1 MTKNMTTG
9 SPFKLIMSFALP
21 LLLGNLLQQ
30 TYNLI
35 DAAIVGR
42 FLGSDA
48 LASVGASSSVQFL
61 VLGFCMG
68 TACGFGVP
76 IARHFGAG
84 DIKKLKQ
91 YFYNSIVITAV
102 TAFVLTTVCAV
113 LCSEIL
119 KLLSTP
125 SNIFDDAYKYLLVI
139 FLGIPFTL
147 LYNLLS
153 SVLRSVG
160 DSKTPFVFLAIST
173 VLNIA
178 LDLVCVIV
186 FRWGCM
192 GAAIATVVAQAI
204 SGILCAI
211 FIMKKVSV
219 LKLTKE
225 DRVMSKPA
233 VLNLIIMGFPMGL
246 QYSITAIGAMMMQ
259 SSLNILGSVAIAGFT
274 AASKIEQ
281 LVTQA
286 YVALGT
292 TMATYCA
299 QNMGAG
305 KILRIRQG
313 FKSATWMG
321 FAYAVVTGI
330 FVMFAGKYLT
340 PLFLS
345 ENLGQIMG
353 YVDIYLKCVG
363 LFFIPLTVVN
373 VYRNG
378 IQGMGFGILPMMAGV
393 AELIGRGVVAIG
405 AAHYKSYVGVCLAS
419 PAAWVLAG
427 GLLLVMY
434 FHIMKRYT
442 EDLSGQK

>member
-1 MTKNMTTG
+1 MEHLLSERIKSTPPSFIRSILKTAAD
-9 SPFKLIMSFALP
+9 PEIISFAGGLP
-21 LLLGNLLQQ
+21 NPVSFPQ
-30 TYNLI
+30 
-35 DAAIVGR
+35 
-42 FLGSDA
+42 
-48 LASVGASSSVQFL
+48 
-61 VLGFCMG
+61 
-68 TACGFGVP
+68 
-76 IARHFGAG
+76 
-84 DIKKLKQ
+84 
-91 YFYNSIVITAV
+91 
-102 TAFVLTTVCAV
+102 
-113 LCSEIL
+113 EE
-119 KLLSTP
+119 
-125 SNIFDDAYKYLLVI
+125 LLVSMERI
-139 FLGIPFTL
+139 VRDYG
-147 LYNLLS
+147 S
-153 SVLRSVG
+153 SL
-160 DSKTPFVFLAIST
+160 F
-173 VLNIA
+173 
-178 LDLVCVIV
+178 
-186 FRWGCM
+186 
-192 GAAIATVVAQAI
+192 
-204 SGILCAI
+204 
-211 FIMKKVSV
+211 
-219 LKLTKE
+219 
-225 DRVMSKPA
+225 
-233 VLNLIIMGFPMGL
+233 

>member
-1 MTKNMTTG
+1 
-9 SPFKLIMSFALP
+9 MSGLYH
-21 LLLGNLLQQ
+21 QK
-30 TYNLI
+30 
-35 DAAIVGR
+35 
-42 FLGSDA
+42 GSDFKTYKRR
-48 LASVGASSSVQFL
+48 LEIGWNIGEDPVWNWISD
-61 VLGFCMG
+61 
-68 TACGFGVP
+68 GVS
-76 IARHFGAG
+76 IFHHG
-84 DIKKLKQ
+84 DRRD
-91 YFYNSIVITAV
+91 
-102 TAFVLTTVCAV
+102 
-113 LCSEIL
+113 
-119 KLLSTP
+119 
-125 SNIFDDAYKYLLVI
+125 DDAVFSEYPG
-139 FLGIPFTL
+139 F
-147 LYNLLS
+147 
-153 SVLRSVG
+153 RG
-160 DSKTPFVFLAIST
+160 D
-173 VLNIA
+173 
-178 LDLVCVIV
+178 C
-186 FRWGCM
+186 R
-192 GAAIATVVAQAI
+192 
-204 SGILCAI
+204 
-211 FIMKKVSV
+211 
-219 LKLTKE
+219 
-225 DRVMSKPA
+225 
-233 VLNLIIMGFPMGL
+233 
-246 QYSITAIGAMMMQ
+246 
-259 SSLNILGSVAIAGFT
+259 FT